1 MKRFVLLLL
10 IACWNTA
17 CTSIDY
23 VPAPTEAGWVIFR
36 YADTAFGHH
45 CEAAM
50 RAAQLDE
57 YRRQTT
63 DEGRREVQDR
73 YFLRERIVNDGNR
86 WQVLSPEY
94 TWQFEYRAGQ
104 FLGEVGTELHVTYE
118 TLYAYEPDVTA
129 VIRSGAGQVLSLQS
143 ASGTVQFATGVEM
156 QFQMRQDMERGLS
169 LEFLSGGG
177 TLRGK
182 DTPRLDVDYSIV
194 EPVVFIWSDP
204 SPQSGGKL
212 DITAFNG
219 AEGSGVHE
227 AVTARY
233 LKNGAVEITYGGVS
247 ATWDPWDSS
256 RWE

>member
-10 IACWNTA
+10 IVCGCSA
-17 CTSIDY
+17 CTSIDD
-23 VPAPTEAGWVIFR
+23 VPAPTEAGWVLFR

-73 YFLRERIVNDGNR
+73 YFPRERIVNDGNR
-86 WQVLSPEY
+86 WQVLSTGY

-104 FLGEVGTELHVTYE
+104 FLGEAGTELHVTYE
-118 TLYAYEPDVTA
+118 TFYVYDSDVTA
-129 VIRSGAGQVLSLQS
+129 EIRSGTGQALSLQA
-143 ASGTVQFATGVEM
+143 ASETMQFETAVEM
-156 QFQMRQDMERGLS
+156 QFRVRPDMDGGLS

-182 DTPRLDVDYSIV
+182 DTPRLDIDYSIV
-194 EPVVFIWSDP
+194 EPVVFLWSDP

-212 DITAFNG
+212 DISAFNE
-219 AEGSGVHE
+219 AEGDGVHE
-227 AVTARY
+227 AATARY
-233 LKNGAVEITYGGVS
+233 LEGRAVEITYGGVS
-247 ATWDPWDSS
+247 ATWDPWDSY